1 MKTPAQSGMRSTRVE
16 SALHA
21 ALAAPGPLYKQ
32 VKDQIIRSLANGE
45 WTPGS
50 MLPSEAKLA
59 ERYGVAVSTLRAA
72 IGQLVAARV
81 LTRKQGKGTFVAFHN
96 ELSSIHQFFHV
107 VRNDGVRQPP
117 ISTLLSLQRA
127 KASDEIAD
135 LLHLPHRARDVF
147 QIRNVLKVAGTPVV
161 ASDITVA
168 CSLLPGLNRKIIREG
183 GDTLYAVYQNRYG
196 INIVGTLEKLRAVKT
211 DAAAA
216 RIFGLPPNEPIL
228 QIQRI
233 AYTFDQA
240 PVELRRSSVDTRHFF
255 YLFDQSG
262 ADR

>member
-1 MKTPAQSGMRSTRVE
+1 MKGSAITLRSTRVE
-16 SALHA
+16 STLHA

-32 VKDQIIRSLANGE
+32 VKDRIIKSLARGE
-45 WTPGS
+45 WTPGG
-50 MLPSEAKLA
+50 MLPSEAQLA
-59 ERYGVAVSTLRAA
+59 ARYGVAVSTLRAA

-107 VRNDGVRQPP
+107 VRNDGARQPP
-117 ISTLLSLQRA
+117 VSTLLSLKRIR
-127 KASDEIAD
+127 ASDDVAD
-135 LLHLPHRARDVF
+135 LLRLPHRGRDVF

-161 ASDITVA
+161 ASAITVA
-168 CSLLPGLNRKIIREG
+168 CSRLPGLNRNLIREG

-196 INIVGTLEKLRAVKT
+196 INIVGTVEKLRAVRT

-216 RIFGLPPNEPIL
+216 KIFGLPQDEPIL

-233 AYTFDQA
+233 AYTFDQV
-240 PVELRRSSVDTRHFF
+240 PVELRRSSVDTRNFF

-262 ADR
+262 AAG